1 LCPAFALV
9 HRRRFFSDDNRML
22 LRLGVR
28 ILLEIFK
35 VHESVR
41 NEILEQILSRV
52 VRRAHWL
59 T

>member
-1 LCPAFALV
+1 LCWFTDVVSFLTTT
-9 HRRRFFSDDNRML
+9 RML

-52 VRRAHWL
+52 VRHAHWL